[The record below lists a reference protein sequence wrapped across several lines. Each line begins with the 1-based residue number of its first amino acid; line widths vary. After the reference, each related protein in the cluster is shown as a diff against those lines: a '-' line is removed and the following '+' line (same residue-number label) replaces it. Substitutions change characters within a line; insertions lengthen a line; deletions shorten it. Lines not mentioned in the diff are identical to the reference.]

1 MTSPL
6 PSSDLRRLHERLR
19 ARQRELRETIRAHF
33 VDHDD
38 PGTMALRNR
47 LEDTD
52 DWAVA
57 DAMSG
62 LDIAI
67 ASHDLGDLRDVDAAL
82 KRVADGAY
90 GRCTDCDAAIP
101 VARLDAYPTAKRC
114 IRCQEAVERS
124 RAQRL
129 RQ

>member
-1 MTSPL
+1 
-6 PSSDLRRLHERLR
+6 RRLHERLR

-33 VDHDD
+33 ADHDD